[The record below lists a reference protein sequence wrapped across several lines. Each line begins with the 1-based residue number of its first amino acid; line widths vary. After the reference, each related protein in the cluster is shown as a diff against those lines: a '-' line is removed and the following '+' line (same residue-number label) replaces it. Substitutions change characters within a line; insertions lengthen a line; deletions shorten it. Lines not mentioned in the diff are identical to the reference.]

1 MLLKQLTYQVKGY
14 IMAITYDGNTVNFES
29 VIYEDEVVS
38 FRDYLQEK
46 AGESIVLNFKECE
59 DIHLA
64 IIQLIMAYKKNYECS
79 YQFGEKVKLFQTVL
93 EGFEVSE
100 NYCN

>member
-1 MLLKQLTYQVKGY
+1 MSISYEKN
-14 IMAITYDGNTVNFES
+14 IASFSS

-38 FRDYLQEK
+38 FRDFLQEK
-46 AGESIVLNFKECE
+46 AGEKIALNFKECE

-64 IIQLIMAYKKNYECS
+64 ILQLIMAYKKNYSCS
-79 YQFGEKVKLFQTVL
+79 YEFSNEKKLYQIVL
-93 EGFEVSE
+93 EGFNTSE

>member
-1 MLLKQLTYQVKGY
+1 MNK
-14 IMAITYDGNTVNFES
+14 
-29 VIYEDEVVS
+29 
-38 FRDYLQEK
+38 FRDFLQDKSGAEI
-46 AGESIVLNFKECE
+46 ECNFVDCE

-64 IIQLIMAYKKNYECS
+64 ILQLIMAYKKNYSCR
-79 YQFGEKVKLFQTVL
+79 YQFGEELKLFQTVL

>member
-1 MLLKQLTYQVKGY
+1 
-14 IMAITYDGNTVNFES
+14 MAITYEGNRATFES

-46 AGESIVLNFKECE
+46 AGEEVVLNLVECE

-64 IIQLIMAYKKNYECS
+64 IIQLIMAYKKNYACS
-79 YQFGEKVKLFQTVL
+79 YQFGEKVKLFQRVL
-93 EGFEVSE
+93 EGFDVSE
-100 NYCN
+100 NHCN

>member
-1 MLLKQLTYQVKGY
+1 
-14 IMAITYDGNTVNFES
+14 MAITYEANEVTFTS

-46 AGESIVLNFKECE
+46 AGEEIVLKLAECE

-64 IIQLIMAYKKNYECS
+64 VLQLIMAYKKNYNCTYE
-79 YQFGEKVKLFQTVL
+79 FGEEKKLFQKVL
-93 EGFEVSE
+93 EGFDTSE
-100 NYCN
+100 NYCS

>member
-1 MLLKQLTYQVKGY
+1 
-14 IMAITYDGNTVNFES
+14 MAITYEGNIATFES

-38 FRDYLQEK
+38 FRDFLPEK
-46 AGESIVLNFKECE
+46 APGQVHLNMLDCE

-64 IIQLIMAYKKNYECS
+64 VIQLIMAYKKNYSSTYE
-79 YQFGEKVKLFQTVL
+79 FGKKIKLFQRVI
-93 EGFEVSE
+93 EGFNTSE